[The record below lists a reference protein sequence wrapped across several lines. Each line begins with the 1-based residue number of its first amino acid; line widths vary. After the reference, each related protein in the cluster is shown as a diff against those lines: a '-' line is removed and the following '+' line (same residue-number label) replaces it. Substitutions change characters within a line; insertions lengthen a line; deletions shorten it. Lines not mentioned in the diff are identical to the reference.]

1 MRRWVNPWG
10 MYNLA
15 VCYLYGHGVAP
26 NHTAA
31 FDWLHKARCPG
42 LNPIQ
47 TRVRIFSWSRA
58 ALARKL

>member
-1 MRRWVNPWG
+1 